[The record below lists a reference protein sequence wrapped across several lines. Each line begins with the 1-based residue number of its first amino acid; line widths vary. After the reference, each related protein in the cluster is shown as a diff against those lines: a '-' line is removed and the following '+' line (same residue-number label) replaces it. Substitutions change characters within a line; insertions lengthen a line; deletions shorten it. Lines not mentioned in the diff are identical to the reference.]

1 LGRRLS
7 AHSFPLSEAF
17 GAWRVTAH
25 DRRWQIDLTPLAG
38 DSLQDD
44 LVRRDLSI
52 NAMAR
57 RLGDNQLID
66 PFGGR
71 EDLEAGRLRMVRP
84 SAFREDPLRV
94 LRLSRLAAQLD
105 YEIET
110 ATETEAAAAAAG
122 LARVAGE
129 RIFAELRQIVGGPLP
144 LRGLGLME
152 STGATAVVLPEL
164 LALRGM
170 DQSAYHHLDVHDHT
184 LAVLEQTI
192 QVASEPGHLFPEVA
206 GPLEEMLAEPLADEL
221 TRGQALRFGALFHD
235 LAKSR
240 TRGMTDEGRV
250 TFIGHDAAGAQL
262 AVEVLSRLRASE
274 RLASYVAALTRHH
287 LRLGFLVHDM
297 PLTRRD
303 IFRYLKACEP
313 VEVDVTLLSVA
324 DRLATLGRKAE
335 AAVER
340 HLELARQVLPEALAW
355 RAARPRPPLRGDR
368 LAELLGIRPGP
379 ELGRLLDQL
388 TEAAFAGEVHG
399 EAEAVEWARSAQRI
413 ARLRD
418 Q

>member
-1 LGRRLS
+1 
-7 AHSFPLSEAF
+7 
-17 GAWRVTAH
+17 
-25 DRRWQIDLTPLAG
+25 
-38 DSLQDD
+38 
-44 LVRRDLSI
+44 
-52 NAMAR
+52 
-57 RLGDNQLID
+57 
-66 PFGGR
+66 
-71 EDLEAGRLRMVRP
+71 
-84 SAFREDPLRV
+84 
-94 LRLSRLAAQLD
+94 
-105 YEIET
+105 
-110 ATETEAAAAAAG
+110 
-122 LARVAGE
+122 
-129 RIFAELRQIVGGPLP
+129 
-144 LRGLGLME
+144 
-152 STGATAVVLPEL
+152 
-164 LALRGM
+164 
-170 DQSAYHHLDVHDHT
+170 
-184 LAVLEQTI
+184 
-192 QVASEPGHLFPEVA
+192 
-206 GPLEEMLAEPLADEL
+206 
-221 TRGQALRFGALFHD
+221 
-235 LAKSR
+235 
-240 TRGMTDEGRV
+240 
-250 TFIGHDAAGAQL
+250 
-262 AVEVLSRLRASE
+262 VLSRLRASE